1 MKTNRAQLNSK
12 QKTYL
17 NNLIEYYDID
27 KNYETLDT
35 FIIEALWVMSDDE
48 KTNDL
53 LKDLITEYFIFK
65 TLNK

>member
-1 MKTNRAQLNSK
+1 MKTNKAQLNSK

-53 LKDLITEYFIFK
+53 LKDLIKEYFLFR

>member
-1 MKTNRAQLNSK
+1 MKTNKAQLNSK

-35 FIIEALWVMSDDE
+35 FIIEALWVMSDDD